1 MRLTFA
7 DADRL
12 NYVND
17 VCDVKD
23 VCDINDVDFV

>member
-1 MRLTFA
+1 MMRLTFA

-12 NYVND
+12 ND
-17 VCDVKD
+17 VCDVND